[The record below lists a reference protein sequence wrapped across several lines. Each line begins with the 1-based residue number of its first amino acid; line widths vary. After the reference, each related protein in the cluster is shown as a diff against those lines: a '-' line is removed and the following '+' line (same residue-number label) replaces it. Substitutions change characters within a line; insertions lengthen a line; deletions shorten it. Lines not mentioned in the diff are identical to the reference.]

1 MAFPV
6 METEP
11 EMEMLPGTETAG
23 IDIQAIPG
31 RAYVL
36 AGAKTTARVVI
47 RIITPEADATLPKR
61 PPLHVAC
68 VLDSSGS
75 MAGQSLDYAKRA
87 VKKLVK
93 HLGPQDTLHFITY
106 SNVAR
111 VVFQNGDLS
120 EAGRESLRD
129 IIDGVRAGGQTNLC
143 GGLDTAVQVLVSN
156 QATNDGGNTS
166 GGDSCS
172 RVEDGIV
179 RRIFLFS
186 DGCVNQGITDPLQIQ
201 RKVAGWAATGITTS
215 TFGIGIDFDEP
226 LMRGI
231 AEAGQGRYKFLA
243 TAKDIPKIVSKSVH
257 DLLDLYASEV
267 TLDMRGGEHATV
279 TRIYGGDD
287 EEDGVAGDAPGLMH
301 LGDLHNSN
309 ERLVLAELE
318 VGLPGSTAEGTSFTA
333 AEWII
338 TGQRNGAPMQLS
350 GEVRLQVTRDRHALG
365 NENTKVH
372 TAFAIRRAADMD
384 LEVADLL
391 ARRDRQRAREI
402 KSRQLGLLNEALEA
416 AQKEAGAADSD
427 TEMLSKVIERAQ
439 RVKDQLDNERE
450 DVETVRRQCVQ
461 ENELNC
467 AMSCASF
474 NNRSDSSGDGGDI
487 ANLRDFQG
495 LSPPSSPRA
504 NYSPFHAS
512 YSPCSFRSRS
522 PAFSTGSLSPVSSPP
537 LSPRNAR
544 TSGGPALSADSAA
557 QPTAQSITPK
567 QRSDTGRAGNFKAAS
582 NGRPGLVSQFLL
594 RLCTRQ

>member
-6 METEP
+6 MESEP
-11 EMEMLPGTETAG
+11 EMEMLPGTETAD

-31 RAYVL
+31 RTYVL
-36 AGAKTTARVVI
+36 CGAKTTARLVI

-93 HLGPQDTLHFITY
+93 HLGPEDTLHFITY
-106 SNVAR
+106 NNVAR

-120 EAGRESLRD
+120 EAGRENLRE

-143 GGLDTAVQVLVSN
+143 GGLDLAVQVLMSS
-156 QATNDGGNTS
+156 QAVNGGENTS
-166 GGDSCS
+166 SILSS
-172 RVEDGIV
+172 RKLRTESAAETRVADGIV

-186 DGCVNQGITDPLQIQ
+186 DGRVNQGMTDPQQIQ
-201 RKVAGWAATGITTS
+201 HKVAEWAAGGITTS

-231 AEAGQGRYKFLA
+231 AESGQGRYKFLA
-243 TAKDIPKIVSKSVH
+243 TAQDIPKIVSKSVH

-279 TRIYGGDD
+279 RRVYGGDD
-287 EEDGVAGDAPGLMH
+287 EEDGIAGDTPGLMH

-318 VGLPGSTAEGTSFTA
+318 VGPPGGTEEGTTFTA

-350 GEVRLQVTRDRHALG
+350 GEVRLQATRDRSALG
-365 NENTKVH
+365 NEDTKVH

-391 ARRDRQRAREI
+391 ARRDRQRARDL
-402 KSRQLGLLNEALEA
+402 KSRQLALLHEALEA
-416 AQKEAGAADSD
+416 AQKEAGATEAD
-427 TEMLSKVIERAQ
+427 TEMLSKVIERAR
-439 RVKDQLDNERE
+439 RVKDQLDNDRE
-450 DVETVRRQCVQ
+450 DVEMVRRQCVQ
-461 ENELNC
+461 ECELNC
-467 AMSCASF
+467 AMSCGSF
-474 NNRSDSSGDGGDI
+474 SDRCDSSSDGGDI
-487 ANLRDFQG
+487 GNLRDLQG
-495 LSPPSSPRA
+495 L
-504 NYSPFHAS
+504 
-512 YSPCSFRSRS
+512 
-522 PAFSTGSLSPVSSPP
+522 SSPP
-537 LSPRNAR
+537 LSPRSNSPHSIRSRSPPSSAGSLSPPISPR
-544 TSGGPALSADSAA
+544 NSGATGGYSADS
-557 QPTAQSITPK
+557 TAQQARRPSK
-567 QRSDTGRAGNFKAAS
+567 QTERHGNFQAAPTS
-582 NGRPGLVSQFLL
+582 RSGPVSRFLL
-594 RLCTRQ
+594 RLCSRQ